1 MRACFFRQD
10 CIYHFFSVVTPNSRV
25 QVRRLAFYFSSLL
38 TFDSFYTGFLA
49 TSRAGS
55 KIRSLDKLLILEQD
69 KKFCFSSCSELL
81 QILLTGKGWQNIQPW
96 ENKCSHTCTAPVA
109 FLVFQSLQS
118 KYFLFPCTS
127 KIQKNS

>member
-1 MRACFFRQD
+1 MRTHFFRQD
-10 CIYHFFSVVTPNSRV
+10 CIYHFSSIVTLNSRI
-25 QVRRLAFYFSSLL
+25 QVRRLAFYFFSPLI
-38 TFDSFYTGFLA
+38 FDSFYTSFPA
-49 TSRAGS
+49 TSWAGS

-81 QILLTGKGWQNIQPW
+81 QILLTGKGWQTIQPW
-96 ENKCSHTCTAPVA
+96 ENKCSHTCTAPMA

-118 KYFLFPCTS
+118 KYFLFLCTS